1 MERKSYWRWG
11 VWKDNERNTIVSSGS
26 INNNSA
32 FTCRSGA
39 SGKILVHAY
48 FNWVVYYAVYQMTA
62 NLYANGLLIE
72 SDKTAAFE
80 YDHGRASGS
89 SVTLFHTVET
99 SSGSDYTFSV
109 AATSDNLVKVSY
121 SCVGV

>member
-1 MERKSYWRWG
+1 M
-11 VWKDNERNTIVSSGS
+11 N
-26 INNNSA
+26 
-32 FTCRSGA
+32 A
-39 SGKILVHAY
+39 S
-48 FNWVVYYAVYQMTA
+48 F
-62 NLYANGLLIE
+62 YANGVLVE
-72 SDKTAAFE
+72 TDRTAAFE